1 MTGFPAAG
9 AARKNERP
17 GFPMTGRGRDGPFA
31 ADFGSDNRGN
41 FDDSDDD
48 VAAAERGFPTRG
60 EFTRI
65 FYARSINP
73 VASA

>member
-1 MTGFPAAG
+1 VTGFPAAG

-60 EFTRI
+60 EFTAHILRPVDQ
-65 FYARSINP
+65 P